1 MKRSGSAQSLH
12 GFNCTDLVLDDF
24 FRSESPALNGLFLNF
39 GVIALRMTSIA
50 VIGAGWR
57 ALFFIRLAKL
67 MPEKFEIIGVVARK
81 EEVRAKLQLDFGVQT
96 FSSVSQLL
104 SYKKPDYAIV
114 SVSWDANPGV
124 VEDLVAADI
133 HVLCETPPAPTLEA
147 LQSLW
152 KSVGSS
158 GLVQVAEQYMS
169 LPGHAARLAIV
180 RAGTIGQVSSVE
192 VSSTH
197 GYHAVSIMRGFLGS
211 GFEPTEISTQQFSA
225 PLVDPLAREGWNEDL
240 NPKIAKTTISLI
252 DFGAGKSGIYNFV
265 DNQWHNQLRHR
276 RIVIRGSRGEIVDDS
291 VIRLV
296 DGPAIT
302 TSRIERYQLGYDLNL
317 DGYDTEH
324 LSFEGQVVF
333 KNAFKGLRLM
343 DEEIAIAQLMVQMA
357 DWIDGKAAAP
367 YPLAEAC
374 QDHLI
379 SLAIDESITSAKT
392 VVTQTD
398 AWASEARH

>member
-1 MKRSGSAQSLH
+1 
-12 GFNCTDLVLDDF
+12 
-24 FRSESPALNGLFLNF
+24 
-39 GVIALRMTSIA
+39 MTTIA

-57 ALFFIRLAKL
+57 AQFFIRLAKL
-67 MPEKFEIIGVVARK
+67 MPEKFEIVGVVARK
-81 EEVRAKLQLDFGVQT
+81 ENVRAKLGLDFGVQT

-104 SYKKPDYAIV
+104 CHKKPDYAIV

-124 VEDLVAADI
+124 VEELVTAGI

-152 KSVGSS
+152 QSVGSS
-158 GLVQVAEQYMS
+158 DIVQVAEQYML
-169 LPGHAARLAIV
+169 LPGHAARLAIIG
-180 RAGTIGQVSSVE
+180 AGTIGQVGSVE
-192 VSSTH
+192 ISSTH
-197 GYHAVSIMRGFLGS
+197 GYHAVSIMRGFLDA
-211 GFEPTEISTQQFSA
+211 GFEPTEITTRQFSA
-225 PLVDPLAREGWNEDL
+225 PLVDPLARAGWNEDL
-240 NPKIAKTTISLI
+240 NPKSAKTTISLI

-276 RIVIRGSRGEIVDDS
+276 RIVIRGSRGELVDDS

-296 DGPAIT
+296 DGPTIT

-324 LSFEGQVVF
+324 LSFDGQVVF
-333 KNAFKGLRLM
+333 TNPFTGLRLM
-343 DEEIAIAQLMVQMA
+343 DEEIAIALLMVQMA
-357 DWIDGKAAAP
+357 DWLEGKAAAP

-379 SLAIDESITSAKT
+379 SLAIDESITTGKT
-392 VVTQTD
+392 VVTQKQD
-398 AWASEARH
+398 WAN